1 MMIMFVEQPLAL
13 PRSSNNLLYRE
24 IVRAHLELGAP
35 EPVNVDSG
43 ARAATARLHSCS
55 STSPPDRAMFLAAQ
69 RQIYNLMK
77 FDSYPRYDKS
87 LFPLYYQISSRFLKS
102 HVYKECIR
110 SEMSGGVG
118 GELDTSPSCYSTVER
133 RREEGG
139 GAQRRSERT
148 LEKIF

>member
-1 MMIMFVEQPLAL
+1 VERLNLA
-13 PRSSNNLLYRE
+13 RE

-77 FDSYPRYDKS
+77 FDSYPR
-87 LFPLYYQISSRFLKS
+87 FLKS

-110 SEMSGGVG
+110 SEMSGGLG
-118 GELDTSPSCYSTVER
+118 GE
-133 RREEGG
+133 
-139 GAQRRSERT
+139 
-148 LEKIF
+148 

>member
-1 MMIMFVEQPLAL
+1 M
-13 PRSSNNLLYRE
+13 
-24 IVRAHLELGAP
+24 RAHLELGAP

-77 FDSYPRYDKS
+77 FDSYPRYTNSYFS
-87 LFPLYYQISSRFLKS
+87 LFTDSSRFLKS
-102 HVYKECIR
+102 HVYKVCIR
-110 SEMSGGVG
+110 SEMSGGLG

-133 RREEGG
+133 KREEGG
-139 GAQRRSERT
+139 GAQRRCGIC
-148 LEKIF
+148 LD